1 MTHEQDAGASRQA
14 EALLRETAAR
24 FVARECS
31 PEVVARLEED
41 PLGYAPEHWRRLA
54 ELGWLG
60 LLVPEEHGGAG
71 VSLREL
77 ATVVG
82 VLGAAG
88 LPSPLFATVVEA
100 GTLIAL
106 AGEEQQR
113 RRWLPALAG
122 GEALLSAA
130 LLEPGADIAPSA
142 VQMRATAFAGGFRLR
157 GQKLFVPY
165 AHVASHLVCLVRAD
179 DAPQGLSLLLVP
191 RVAPG
196 VQLTRLRTTNGDP
209 QFAVAFTDVD
219 VPRSALLSA
228 SGAAWPHVE
237 ATLDRGAALKCAELV
252 ALGQRALDLTLAFV
266 RERTQFGQPIGRFQ
280 AVHHHCADM
289 SCLLEQA
296 RVLTAQAIWRL
307 ADGRE
312 AAREVALAKVKAS
325 EGIPALLRMA
335 HQLHGGV
342 GYYTNYP
349 LEMLYRRSM
358 AAAAVYGS
366 ARWHRRR
373 LAHLLAT
380 DAARFRRAG
389 AHPLPPTH

>member
-1 MTHEQDAGASRQA
+1 MRHEQDAAAARQA

-24 FVARECS
+24 FVARECP

-41 PLGYAPEHWRRLA
+41 PLGYAPERWRRMA

-60 LLVPEEHGGAG
+60 LLVPEEHGGSG
-71 VSLREL
+71 FGLRGL
-77 ATVVG
+77 AIVLG
-82 VLGAAG
+82 VLGTAG

-100 GTLIAL
+100 GSLIAL
-106 AGEEQQR
+106 AGDKQQR
-113 RRWLPALAG
+113 RRWLPAIAA
-122 GEALLSAA
+122 GEALLSVA
-130 LLEPGADIAPSA
+130 LLEPGADLAAPS
-142 VQMRATAFAGGFRLR
+142 VQTRATEVAAGFRVH
-157 GQKLFVPY
+157 GEKLFVPY
-165 AHVASHLVCLVRAD
+165 AHVASHLLCVVRTG
-179 DAPQGLSLLLVP
+179 DAPEALSLLLVP
-191 RVAPG
+191 REAPG
-196 VQLTRLRTTNGDP
+196 VQLTWLRTTNSDP
-209 QFAVAFTDVD
+209 QFAVAFSDVD
-219 VPRSALLSA
+219 VPRSALLGA
-228 SGAAWPHVE
+228 PNAAWPHV
-237 ATLDRGAALKCAELV
+237 ATVLDRGAALRCAELV

-289 SCLLEQA
+289 CCLLEQA
-296 RVLTAQAIWRL
+296 RALTAQAVWRL
-307 ADGRE
+307 AEGRE
-312 AAREVALAKVKAS
+312 AGREVALAKVKAS

-358 AAAAVYGS
+358 AAAATYGS

-380 DAARFRRAG
+380 DAARFRHAG
-389 AHPLPPTH
+389 AHPLPPAH